1 MDAVLSEATIHQRR
15 QALGRM
21 TNGLGLQDAYSTT
34 LNRIRKQDGSKARLG
49 MEVLMWLSRCERA
62 LKSEELCNALG
73 VELGAEDINIR
84 NVPSIRTGR
93 YWAAPWDL
101 SEWTKIHQH
110 SVSSIIHFRS
120 ILDSIL
126 HYLSQLTR

>member
-34 LNRIRKQDGSKARLG
+34 LNRIRQQDGSKARLG
-49 MEVLMWLSRCERA
+49 MEVLMWLSRSERA

-84 NVPSIRTGR
+84 NVPSIQTVLGLVMGTIMLDHKMGGMLDH
-93 YWAAPWDL
+93 DL
-101 SEWTKIHQH
+101 IEEN
-110 SVSSIIHFRS
+110 
-120 ILDSIL
+120 L
-126 HYLSQLTR
+126 